1 MSDLLSGFAKKD
13 GGKVPRETPVVRRN
27 RILIRESLCVFRGV
41 SVECAVS
48 VAWVSYG
55 IFFIEKRKSGNN
67 LSNGK
72 INVKVINFISH
83 LPLMVF
89 FKIQW
94 F

>member
-48 VAWVSYG
+48 VAWVNY
-55 IFFIEKRKSGNN
+55 
-67 LSNGK
+67 
-72 INVKVINFISH
+72 
-83 LPLMVF
+83 VF
-89 FKIQW
+89 FFLLKQGSLQIIYQMGKLM
-94 F
+94 